1 MSLPIVRPRSSVPRA
16 LALLLVVAPLGAA
29 LAQQPTP
36 LTPLDAPPRASS
48 MVLRLDPVPNALA
61 GVPVESL
68 PPFPRPNGM
77 LLRPGTFV
85 YQLSSRRDS
94 VVTPLGVRTV
104 SVSETVFAG
113 SPSWLIAES
122 RTGTAVTTTDSLFLT
137 RADLWPER
145 WVATNG
151 RAQLAASFGRDS
163 MYVAMQSYQG
173 RSSLVTALPR
183 GALFTAGMVERIIE
197 LLPLEVGYRTGANLV
212 LFALG
217 APRVIPAELRV
228 DRVERVELP
237 DRTVDAWVV
246 VLRVGELEERL
257 WVGRDDSRVVKTEQE
272 TGAGLLT
279 AVLLPPAVVPM
290 AVPPARPAMPQPGL
304 PPSLPPARPPA
315 T

>member
-1 MSLPIVRPRSSVPRA
+1 M
-16 LALLLVVAPLGAA
+16 LLVVAPLGAA
-29 LAQQPTP
+29 LAQQPPP

-77 LLRPGTFV
+77 LLRPGTLV

-94 VVTPLGVRTV
+94 VVTPLGIRTV
-104 SVSETVFAG
+104 TATETAFAG

-173 RSSLVTALPR
+173 RSSLVTPLPR
-183 GALFTAGMVERIIE
+183 GALLTPGMVERIVE
-197 LLPLEVGYRTGANLV
+197 LLPLESGFRTGATLV
-212 LFALG
+212 LFEMG
-217 APRVIPAELRV
+217 GPRVIPAELLVERE
-228 DRVERVELP
+228 ERVELP

-246 VLRVGELEERL
+246 VLRGGDLVERL
-257 WVGRDDSRVVKTEQE
+257 WVSRDDARVVKTEQE
-272 TGAGLLT
+272 TSAGVLT
-279 AVLLPPAVVPM
+279 ALAKP
-290 AVPPARPAMPQPGL
+290 
-304 PPSLPPARPPA
+304 
-315 T
+315 